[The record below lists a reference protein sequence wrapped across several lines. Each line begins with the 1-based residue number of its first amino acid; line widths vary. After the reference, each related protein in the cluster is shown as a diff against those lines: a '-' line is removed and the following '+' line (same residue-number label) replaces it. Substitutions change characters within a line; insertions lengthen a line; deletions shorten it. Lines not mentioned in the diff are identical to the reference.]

1 MSKEAEE
8 LKKHPASPLEKK
20 QITLADM
27 KETVADTQKDMHP
40 EDFENIKLTPIIKE
54 AYELWAKLNKFQ

>member
-1 MSKEAEE
+1 MNNEAEE
-8 LKKHPASPLEKK
+8 HKKHPSSPLEKK
-20 QITLADM
+20 PISLADM

-40 EDFENIKLTPIIKE
+40 EDFENIKLTPILKE